1 MSAILDSGNR
11 RTFQTGAVRD
21 IQEGKG
27 RCDLLPL
34 LPIYNMTTYYF
45 VLINLR
51 ILVTRSICW
60 KPSCNFRRN
69 STTASTPCCLRF
81 PFTLSR
87 ELRNMV
93 RIIGRKG
100 FLFTATSTAPS
111 VITLNINEGTM
122 TSATIEPLSGTSCA
136 RSGHAKRCRN

>member
-1 MSAILDSGNR
+1 MSKILDSGNR

-34 LPIYNMTTYYF
+34 LPIYNM
-45 VLINLR
+45 LRDDNLR

-81 PFTLSR
+81 PYTLSR

-111 VITLNINEGTM
+111 VITLNINEGMM
-122 TSATIEPLSGTSCA
+122 TSATIEPLFGTSCA
-136 RSGHAKRCRN
+136 QSGHAK

>member
-1 MSAILDSGNR
+1 MSKILDSGNR

-34 LPIYNMTTYYF
+34 LPIYNMLCDDILF

-51 ILVTRSICW
+51 ILVTRNICR
-60 KPSCNFRRN
+60 KLSCNFRQN
-69 STTASTPCCLRF
+69 LTTASTPCCLRF
-81 PFTLSR
+81 PSTLSR

-111 VITLNINEGTM
+111 VITLNINEGMM
-122 TSATIEPLSGTSCA
+122 TSTTIEPLFGTSCA
-136 RSGHAKRCRN
+136 QSGHAK